1 MSLRGKQANGLVT
14 QQRVLRAA
22 AAQFLEKGYTGTTA
36 ADITGAAGIAQS
48 SFFHVFPSK
57 EALLLELV
65 RRMFGGQFDLAGQHS
80 GAADPVFLYAVEDG
94 AFTFYCHSAKEG
106 KKLDV
111 IRKNASVAFEM
122 DCQNALQHG
131 ETACTHS
138 YYYASVLGE
147 GKAEILEGERNVLYA
162 LNCIKP
168 PITLVMRPPSLYQRN
183 RRFFLLPKLL
193 SFKKTVCCF
202 CQNTLNSPRASGS
215 SPPYRL
221 K

>member
-22 AAQFLEKGYTGTTA
+22 VAQFLEKGCTGTTT
-36 ADITGAAGIAQS
+36 ADIT
-48 SFFHVFPSK
+48 
-57 EALLLELV
+57 
-65 RRMFGGQFDLAGQHS
+65 

-147 GKAEILEGERNVLYA
+147 GKAEILEGDE
-162 LNCIKP
+162 K
-168 PITLVMRPPSLYQRN
+168 
-183 RRFFLLPKLL
+183 
-193 SFKKTVCCF
+193 CC
-202 CQNTLNSPRASGS
+202 TP
-215 SPPYRL
+215 
-221 K
+221 

>member
-22 AAQFLEKGYTGTTA
+22 AAQFLEKGYTGTTT

-111 IRKNASVAFEM
+111 IRKNASVAFEL

>member
-22 AAQFLEKGYTGTTA
+22 VAQFLELHRH
-36 ADITGAAGIAQS
+36 D
-48 SFFHVFPSK
+48 H
-57 EALLLELV
+57 
-65 RRMFGGQFDLAGQHS
+65 RRHHRRGGPRVPLCG
-80 GAADPVFLYAVEDG
+80 GNG

-147 GKAEILEGERNVLYA
+147 GKAEILEGDE
-162 LNCIKP
+162 K
-168 PITLVMRPPSLYQRN
+168 
-183 RRFFLLPKLL
+183 
-193 SFKKTVCCF
+193 CC
-202 CQNTLNSPRASGS
+202 TP
-215 SPPYRL
+215 
-221 K
+221 

>member
-1 MSLRGKQANGLVT
+1 MT

-22 AAQFLEKGYTGTTA
+22 VAQFLEKGCTGTTT

-65 RRMFGGQFDLAGQHS
+65 RRMFGEQFDLAGQHR
-80 GAADPVFLYAVEDG
+80 GGPRVPLCGGNG
-94 AFTFYCHSAKEG
+94 AFTFYCHSTKEG

-147 GKAEILEGERNVLYA
+147 GKAEILEGDA
-162 LNCIKP
+162 
-168 PITLVMRPPSLYQRN
+168 M
-183 RRFFLLPKLL
+183 
-193 SFKKTVCCF
+193 CC
-202 CQNTLNSPRASGS
+202 TP
-215 SPPYRL
+215 
-221 K
+221 

>member
-22 AAQFLEKGYTGTTA
+22 VAQFLEKGYTGTTT

-94 AFTFYCHSAKEG
+94 AFTFYCHGTKEG

>member
-22 AAQFLEKGYTGTTA
+22 AAQFLEKGYTGTTT

>member
-1 MSLRGKQANGLVT
+1 M
-14 QQRVLRAA
+14 
-22 AAQFLEKGYTGTTA
+22 
-36 ADITGAAGIAQS
+36 
-48 SFFHVFPSK
+48 
-57 EALLLELV
+57 
-65 RRMFGGQFDLAGQHS
+65 
-80 GAADPVFLYAVEDG
+80 
-94 AFTFYCHSAKEG
+94 
-106 KKLDV
+106 

-162 LNCIKP
+162 LNCTKP

>member
-22 AAQFLEKGYTGTTA
+22 VAQFLEKGYTGTTT
-36 ADITGAAGIAQS
+36 ADIT
-48 SFFHVFPSK
+48 
-57 EALLLELV
+57 
-65 RRMFGGQFDLAGQHS
+65 

-122 DCQNALQHG
+122 DCQKALQHG
-131 ETACTHS
+131 ETSCTHS

-147 GKAEILEGERNVLYA
+147 GKAEILEGDEKCKGLSALMLHMAGRNDVFTAEMADKVAVIAIRVDA
-162 LNCIKP
+162 LTAKK
-168 PITLVMRPPSLYQRN
+168 RPQPQ
-183 RRFFLLPKLL
+183 P
-193 SFKKTVCCF
+193 
-202 CQNTLNSPRASGS
+202 
-215 SPPYRL
+215 
-221 K
+221 

>member
-22 AAQFLEKGYTGTTA
+22 VAQFLEKGYTGTTTA
-36 ADITGAAGIAQS
+36 GITGAAGIAQS

-80 GAADPVFLYAVEDG
+80 GAAGPVFLYAVEDG

-138 YYYASVLGE
+138 YYYVSVLGE
-147 GKAEILEGERNVLYA
+147 GKAEILEGDAMCYT
-162 LNCIKP
+162 P
-168 PITLVMRPPSLYQRN
+168 
-183 RRFFLLPKLL
+183 
-193 SFKKTVCCF
+193 
-202 CQNTLNSPRASGS
+202 
-215 SPPYRL
+215 
-221 K
+221 

>member
-14 QQRVLRAA
+14 QQWVLRAA
-22 AAQFLEKGYTGTTA
+22 VAQFLEKGYT
-36 ADITGAAGIAQS
+36 
-48 SFFHVFPSK
+48 
-57 EALLLELV
+57 
-65 RRMFGGQFDLAGQHS
+65 

-147 GKAEILEGERNVLYA
+147 GKAEILEGDA
-162 LNCIKP
+162 
-168 PITLVMRPPSLYQRN
+168 M
-183 RRFFLLPKLL
+183 
-193 SFKKTVCCF
+193 CC
-202 CQNTLNSPRASGS
+202 TP
-215 SPPYRL
+215 
-221 K
+221 

>member
-22 AAQFLEKGYTGTTA
+22 VAQFLEKGYTGTTT
-36 ADITGAAGIAQS
+36 ADIT
-48 SFFHVFPSK
+48 
-57 EALLLELV
+57 
-65 RRMFGGQFDLAGQHS
+65 

-147 GKAEILEGERNVLYA
+147 GKAEILEGDEKCKGLSALMLHMAGRNDVFTAEMADKVAVIAIRVDA
-162 LNCIKP
+162 LTAKK
-168 PITLVMRPPSLYQRN
+168 RPQPQ
-183 RRFFLLPKLL
+183 
-193 SFKKTVCCF
+193 
-202 CQNTLNSPRASGS
+202 A
-215 SPPYRL
+215 
-221 K
+221 

>member
-1 MSLRGKQANGLVT
+1 M
-14 QQRVLRAA
+14 
-22 AAQFLEKGYTGTTA
+22 
-36 ADITGAAGIAQS
+36 
-48 SFFHVFPSK
+48 
-57 EALLLELV
+57 
-65 RRMFGGQFDLAGQHS
+65 
-80 GAADPVFLYAVEDG
+80 
-94 AFTFYCHSAKEG
+94 
-106 KKLDV
+106 

-147 GKAEILEGERNVLYA
+147 GKAEILEGDEKCKGLSALMLHMAGRNNVFTAEMADKVAVIAIRVDALTAKKRPQPQARYFISQFCGTPRERNVLYA
-162 LNCIKP
+162 LNCINP